1 MFYITYLRWKKS
13 DDFTGIESYVMEKLK
28 NDDYKYHSH
37 NKEIFAFGVL
47 HCDIHAFKIVIRI
60 Y

>member
-28 NDDYKYHSH
+28 NDD
-37 NKEIFAFGVL
+37 FTW
-47 HCDIHAFKIVIRI
+47 
-60 Y
+60 